1 MNGEGKGWIPVVLGL
16 GLIALLLV
24 VGAFGADLTRAITV
38 VVVAGATGGFVN
50 VFFGDSGLHW
60 PRVENQEFQPGFLS
74 IVLVGG
80 LAALVSWGATKAIT
94 IFGSDVQA
102 VRFSTGDIANALL
115 VGFGGAKWF
124 KSEMEKDV
132 LQKTAA
138 IAAAKS
144 ADPYAAVTIAT
155 GTPNQALSAAVQ
167 MRT

>member
-102 VRFSTGDIANALL
+102 VRFSTGD
-115 VGFGGAKWF
+115 
-124 KSEMEKDV
+124 
-132 LQKTAA
+132 
-138 IAAAKS
+138 
-144 ADPYAAVTIAT
+144 
-155 GTPNQALSAAVQ
+155 
-167 MRT
+167 